1 MFGHPVKRP
10 SQFSRCACQEKK
22 SKSEVNSGE
31 LTEFWDKDVKY
42 SKKKTKYWEPKIK
55 GPSTRTE
62 PHNPAP
68 STLT

>member
-1 MFGHPVKRP
+1 MDIQLKDLHSFLDVPAKK
-10 SQFSRCACQEKK
+10 KK

-31 LTEFWDKDVKY
+31 LREFWDKDVKY
-42 SKKKTKYWEPKIK
+42 SKKKTKYWESKIK